1 MSESNGAVG
10 TGEAPAGGD
19 ELRAGGLVAASQDRP
34 DPVLEQVVA
43 DPRGALEA
51 VLMVVDEP
59 LSEVDLA
66 TALRLPVER
75 VRSLLSGLAA
85 EYDEAARG
93 FALRSVAG
101 GWRFYSRH
109 EFAPVVER
117 FLMDGQR
124 ARLTQAALE
133 TLAVIAYRQPVSR
146 ARVGAVRGVNVDG
159 VVRTLATR
167 GLIEEVGV
175 DAEHGAALYGTTPY
189 FLERLGLSS
198 LQDLPPLAPH
208 LPEPVGEPDPGLLE
222 PVGERG
228 RGGAVGAPDA
238 VGEPDPGLLDGWPPE
253 GAAPITATTDDQ
265 PAQEAPGE

>member
-1 MSESNGAVG
+1 MSDAD
-10 TGEAPAGGD
+10 ADAD
-19 ELRAGGLVAASQDRP
+19 A
-34 DPVLEQVVA
+34 DPVLASPPAGEDDEGLALVRA
-43 DPRGALEA
+43 NPRGALEA

-59 LSEVDLA
+59 LGEIALA
-66 TALRLPVER
+66 TALRLPVEEL
-75 VRSLLSGLAA
+75 RSLLAELAA
-85 EYDEAARG
+85 EYDDQGRG

-109 EFAPVVER
+109 EFAPVVEH

-159 VVRTLATR
+159 VVRTLVTR
-167 GLIEEVGV
+167 GLIDEVGV

-198 LQDLPPLAPH
+198 LDDLPPLAPH
-208 LPEPVGEPDPGLLE
+208 LPEPVGEPDPEVFDAWPGPAGKPTE
-222 PVGERG
+222 GIAMAPGDRY
-228 RGGAVGAPDA
+228 PDA
-238 VGEPDPGLLDGWPPE
+238 GGV
-253 GAAPITATTDDQ
+253 T
-265 PAQEAPGE
+265 